1 MTDRDAAD
9 DRGRGGAGTTAAA
22 RTAVGA
28 PASQEPYVQL
38 PDTRKLRKKRAA
50 NIKHHS
56 WPRSRRG
63 ARLLV

>member
-38 PDTRKLRKKRAA
+38 PDTRKLRKKKGRE
-50 NIKHHS
+50 H
-56 WPRSRRG
+56 
-63 ARLLV
+63 